1 MATLRET
8 RNRIVS
14 IRNTSKITQA
24 MRMVAAAKLRRA
36 QDAITSARPYANQL
50 QKILSNLAKAET
62 DFVHPYFESRET
74 VNSVVLIVVSSDRGL
89 CGAFNTN
96 LLRAATHRMEELKK
110 QNPGVKIGIVPVGR
124 RAVSA
129 MSKQSHEIIE
139 KYSDIFLKLDF
150 NTAMQISEQASN
162 AFLAGRV
169 DRVEVVYNE
178 FVSVIR
184 QVVRT
189 MQLLPIA
196 PTATEVTA
204 DKERAVDYIFEPTR
218 ADILDV
224 LLPQYLNLQVWK
236 ALLDSNAAE
245 QAARMMA
252 MENATTNARDLIT
265 SLQLIYNRERQAA
278 ITKEMLEIVGGAE
291 ALSKN

>member
-36 QDAITSARPYANQL
+36 QDAITAARPYANQL
-50 QKILSNLAKAET
+50 QKILSNLAKAES
-62 DFVHPYFESRET
+62 DFVHPYFESRERT
-74 VNSVVLIVVSSDRGL
+74 NSIVLIVVSSDRGL

-96 LLRAATHRMEELKK
+96 LLRSATNRIEELKK
-110 QNPGVKIGIVPVGR
+110 QNPEIKIGVVPVGR
-124 RAVSA
+124 RAVSSL
-129 MSKQSHEIIE
+129 SKQSHEILE
-139 KYSDIFLKLDF
+139 KYNDVFLKLDF
-150 NTAMQISEQASN
+150 NTAVQIAEQASD

-169 DRVEVVYNE
+169 DRVEVIYNE

-184 QVVRT
+184 QEVRT

-196 PTATEVTA
+196 PTAAETTTEKETA
-204 DKERAVDYIFEPTR
+204 IDYIFEPTR

-291 ALSKN
+291 ALSAN

>member
-36 QDAITSARPYANQL
+36 QDAITAARPYANQL
-50 QKILSNLAKAET
+50 QKILSNLAKAES
-62 DFVHPYFESRET
+62 DFVHPYFESREQI
-74 VNSVVLIVVSSDRGL
+74 NSIVLIVVSSDRGL

-96 LLRAATHRMEELKK
+96 LLRAATHRIEELKK
-110 QNPGVKIGIVPVGR
+110 QNPEIKIGIVPVGR

-129 MSKQSHEIIE
+129 LSKQSHEILE
-139 KYSDIFLKLDF
+139 KYNDVFLKLDF
-150 NTAMQISEQASN
+150 TTAMQISEQASD

-169 DRVEVVYNE
+169 DRVEVIYNE

-184 QVVRT
+184 QEVRN

-196 PTATEVTA
+196 PSAAETKSE
-204 DKERAVDYIFEPTR
+204 KESAIDYIFEPTR

-291 ALSKN
+291 ALSAN